1 VIAYTLS
8 LDDEIFVP
16 TIYTPL
22 PVLPLHHFITAT
34 MKYLFMTVALATL
47 SSAHQMITHFH
58 INGKADSSCVR
69 QPDSADPIIDLSS
82 DAMACNIVNQYPA
95 TSKCAIKPS
104 DNIAF
109 EWRVDRNIAPADY
122 PLKEPGDIRVGV
134 TDDSHKGPCA
144 VYMKKVSDASTAT
157 GPGDGWFKV
166 SEDGLDSNGT
176 FCTTRLREANA
187 PQPGVIPQNI
197 EAGDY
202 LLRGEFLTLNNAGP
216 ASIGGAEQ
224 PQFYSG
230 CVQVTVSGTS
240 GTAKPETVS
249 IPGYVN
255 ISTPGLIFD
264 IWNSPT
270 NTYKNYPIP
279 GPQPLISNMSP
290 YESGISVY
298 GSLLSTTAS
307 SSRSTKQV
315 SVTKAS
321 ETPAETSVATT
332 LAPTASSGY
341 PLPSASAS
349 SSIQGHHKHHG
360 PENGINVHSFP
371 LSTNSA
377 MPSVS
382 AASVDSKE
390 GSVVMVTETDYVTAA
405 AKTDIVYGPTT
416 FVTVTARA
424 EISAHSHPVGRRH
437 HI

>member
-1 VIAYTLS
+1 
-8 LDDEIFVP
+8 
-16 TIYTPL
+16 
-22 PVLPLHHFITAT
+22 
-34 MKYLFMTVALATL
+34 MKYLFMIVALATL

-95 TSKCAIKPS
+95 TSKCDIKPS

-122 PLKEPGDIRVGV
+122 PLKEPGDTRVGV

-187 PQPGVIPQNI
+187 PQPGVIPQDI

-255 ISTPGLIFD
+255 INTPGLIFD

-279 GPQPLISNMSP
+279 GPQPIIANMGP
-290 YESGISVY
+290 FESGISVY
-298 GSLLSTTAS
+298 GSLPSTTALS
-307 SSRSTKQV
+307 STKQA

-321 ETPAETSVATT
+321 ETFAPAGTYTSAETSAGTT
-332 LAPTASSGY
+332 PASIPDSM
-341 PLPSASAS
+341 PSAPAS
-349 SSIQGHHKHHG
+349 SSIRGHHKHHG
-360 PENGINVHSFP
+360 QQNATHIHSFP
-371 LSTNSA
+371 LPTNSA
-377 MPSVS
+377 MPLFS
-382 AASVDSKE
+382 APSADSNG
-390 GSVVMVTETDYVTAA
+390 GSIVIVTETDYVTAA
-405 AKTDIVYGPTT
+405 AKTDISYGPTS

-424 EISAHSHPVGRRH
+424 EMSAHAHPVGRRYH
-437 HI
+437 N